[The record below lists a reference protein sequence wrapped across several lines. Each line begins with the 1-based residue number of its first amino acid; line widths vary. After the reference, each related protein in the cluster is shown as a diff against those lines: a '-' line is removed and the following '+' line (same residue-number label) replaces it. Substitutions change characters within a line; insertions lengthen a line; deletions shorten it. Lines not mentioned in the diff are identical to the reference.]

1 MFTSDWSELRF
12 RDLEAFAKKE
22 NAERRRETEDINLQ
36 LQAENEKRIKEAQAL
51 KEKIDK
57 ENREMQVRIQSAS
70 ISVHFNSQDASN
82 WSWIIN
88 ISLNRISF

>member
-1 MFTSDWSELRF
+1 MLPSNIMFTSDWSELRF

-57 ENREMQVRIQSAS
+57 ENREMQVRVLAGS
-70 ISVHFNSQDASN
+70 IS
-82 WSWIIN
+82 
-88 ISLNRISF
+88 L

>member
-36 LQAENEKRIKEAQAL
+36 LQAEKEKRIKEAQAL

-57 ENREMQVRIQSAS
+57 ENREMQVRVLAGS
-70 ISVHFNSQDASN
+70 IS
-82 WSWIIN
+82 
-88 ISLNRISF
+88 L

>member
-1 MFTSDWSELRF
+1 MSSAF
-12 RDLEAFAKKE
+12 RDLEAFMKKE

-57 ENREMQVRIQSAS
+57 ENREMQVWNQTQIDLY
-70 ISVHFNSQDASN
+70 SV
-82 WSWIIN
+82 
-88 ISLNRISF
+88 L

>member
-57 ENREMQVRIQSAS
+57 ENREMQVRVLAGS
-70 ISVHFNSQDASN
+70 IS
-82 WSWIIN
+82 
-88 ISLNRISF
+88 L